1 MVLSERMRQ
10 FRYVFPFVHAA
21 LFATAC
27 LLYLTLQEG
36 LMSGKND
43 WFFSVLWVADIPISI
58 FCFGLLWSGQTA
70 LGLVIWG
77 VLGTLWWA
85 LIGWLLQTII
95 AAFRRRTT

>member
-1 MVLSERMRQ
+1 MISSGMLRR
-10 FRYVFPFVHAA
+10 FRYVLPLVHAA
-21 LFATAC
+21 LFVTAC
-27 LLYLTLQEG
+27 FLYLTSKEG
-36 LMSGKND
+36 FMGGKD
-43 WFFSVLWVADIPISI
+43 YWFFSVLWVADIPISI

-95 AAFRRRTT
+95 AAFSRRTT